1 MTHYK
6 HILVAIDLSDEADE
20 VLEKA
25 RSLAEANQAKLTM
38 VHVVEPLSVAYGS
51 DIPLDLTTL
60 QDEITHQ
67 ARERISQLAETI
79 HLEKG
84 EQHVVYGRPE
94 REVHRIA
101 EETDVDMIVVGSHGR
116 HGLALILGSTSTSIL
131 HGACCDVLAV
141 RVGKK
146 NNHNKR

>member
-1 MTHYK
+1 MSLYQ
-6 HILVAIDLSDEADE
+6 HILVAIDLSDEADD

-25 RSLAEANQAKLTM
+25 KSLAETNGARLTL

-60 QDEITHQ
+60 QDEITQQ
-67 ARERISQLAETI
+67 AKDRISSLAETI
-79 HLEKG
+79 HLDKG

-101 EETDVDMIVVGSHGR
+101 EESNVDLIVVGSHGR

-146 NNHNKR
+146 NGHQ

>member
-1 MTHYK
+1 MNHYK

-25 RSLAEANQAKLTM
+25 QFIAETNKAKLTM

-60 QDEITHQ
+60 QDEITQQ
-67 ARERISQLAETI
+67 ARERISQLADSI
-79 HLEKG
+79 QLEKG

-101 EETDVDMIVVGSHGR
+101 EESDVDLIVVGSHGR

-131 HGACCDVLAV
+131 HGACSDVLAV

-146 NNHNKR
+146 NGH

>member
-1 MTHYK
+1 MSLYE
-6 HILVAIDLSDEADE
+6 HILVAIDLSDEADD

-25 RSLAEANQAKLTM
+25 KSLAETNQARLTL

-60 QDEITHQ
+60 QDEITQQ
-67 ARERISQLAETI
+67 ARERISKLAESI
-79 HLEKG
+79 HLDKG

-101 EETDVDMIVVGSHGR
+101 EESDVDLIVVGSHGR

-146 NNHNKR
+146 NNNH